1 MEHRIEEIAIYS
13 YLYHRFAAGR
23 FPPAADA
30 SQDITNTAASHEN
43 GVTTIQF
50 TRPRISSDTNDV
62 SLDVCRFLLY
72 AWSGSA
78 NTVTQAI
85 GYHFANRGATA
96 ERVCFPSATECP
108 APGI

>member
-1 MEHRIEEIAIYS
+1 MVYNFLQGICVNICTC
-13 YLYHRFAAGR
+13 RFAAGR
-23 FPPAADA
+23 FPPETDA
-30 SQDITNTAASHEN
+30 SQDITNTAASHTT

-50 TRPRISSDTNDV
+50 TRPRVSSDTNDI

-85 GYHFANRGATA
+85 GYHFANRGATG
-96 ERVCFPSATECP
+96 ERVCFPSATDCP
-108 APGI
+108 VPGT

>member
-1 MEHRIEEIAIYS
+1 MCLH
-13 YLYHRFAAGR
+13 LYCRFAVGR
-23 FPPAADA
+23 FQPATDA
-30 SQDITNTAASHEN
+30 SQDITNTAASHAN
-43 GVTTIQF
+43 GVTTMQF
-50 TRPRISSDTNDV
+50 TRPRISSDTNDI

-96 ERVCFPSATECP
+96 ERVCFPSATDCP
-108 APGI
+108 ASGT